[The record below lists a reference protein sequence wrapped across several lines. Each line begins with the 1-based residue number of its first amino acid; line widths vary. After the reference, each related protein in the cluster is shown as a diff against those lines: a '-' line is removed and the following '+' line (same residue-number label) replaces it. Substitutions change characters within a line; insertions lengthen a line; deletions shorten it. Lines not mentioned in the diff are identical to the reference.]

1 MKISNYA
8 LSNRP
13 AVYVLVFLFVLIGLR
28 SYLTLPRE
36 SSPDVNI
43 PYIVVVTSWYG
54 TSPED
59 MEKLV
64 TNKIEQELGE
74 INELQEM
81 SSSSMDGISQI
92 FLEFDIEAN
101 IDVMMA
107 KVRDKVDLA
116 RPELPADVDEPLIQ
130 EISFDD
136 FPIISVNLTADYDLA
151 QLKTVAENLQ
161 DEFEQIEGVLDV
173 VISGGLEREVQ
184 INVDPDR
191 LRHYRLNIEDVQYAI
206 LNENFNMPGGEM
218 DLGDYSFL
226 LRVPGEVNEPHEIE
240 DFVVKAD
247 DHFPVYI
254 RDVAT
259 VTVGYKDLTSTARLE
274 GQNCI
279 TLDISK
285 KAGENLIRICDR
297 AHEIVDEQ
305 LPNLPPTTRV
315 TFTGDQSK
323 DIRSMVDDL
332 QNGVLNGLLLVILVL
347 VFFMG
352 FRTSLFV
359 AAAIPL
365 SMLISFWVLDI
376 FGHTLNMVVLFSL
389 ILALGML
396 VDNAIVVVENIYRF
410 MEEGHS
416 PSSAARKGVGEV
428 AWAVTASTATT
439 LCAFVPMLGWPGI
452 VGEFMSFLPITL
464 IITLSASLFV
474 ALIVNPV
481 FCASL
486 LKVRKKDTSG
496 PQRSAFEQTWLA
508 TRYRSLIG
516 WALDHRLV
524 VMLLSFSVLIGMMA
538 LYGAFGRGI
547 EFFPDTDPRLVT
559 VSFEQPS
566 GTRLERTDEH
576 LLGVEHR
583 LHDWPNVRTY
593 VARAGVGGDIF
604 SGGGNPS
611 HKGRITVDMVDREY
625 RERSTNETMASIR
638 ETITSEP
645 GTIITVEKQE
655 EGPPTGKP
663 VNIEIHGD
671 DYLTLGDLTEKVM
684 NTVRDTPGLVNLQSN
699 YDSGKP
705 EIQVVID
712 RDRAAYLGLSTG
724 MIANAIRGAFNGLE
738 TGTWREGDDDVD
750 ITVRFDPQSRTS
762 MEDIENVHLVIE
774 GGDMVPLSSVADVV
788 MTTGFGT
795 ITHIDEDRVITIS
808 GDVEGRLDNEV
819 LVEVQQRLS
828 SFELPHGYKI
838 EFTGASEDQDE
849 ASEFLQGAFLMAV
862 FLIAMVLV
870 LQFNSVT
877 TPLVIIV
884 SVLLSLIGVFMG
896 LLVMHKPFGIVMT
909 GVGVISLAGVVVNN
923 AIVLLDYTI
932 KLRNRGLAKREA
944 LVKAGVTR
952 LRPVLLTAITTIL
965 GLVPMATGINYQF
978 TDLRWV
984 TESDSSQFWSS
995 MAAAVIFGL
1004 AIATVLTLVVVPVMY
1019 SLVDSFNIRC
1029 NRIFGRFIN
1038 PNEGSAHARMAQLSH
1053 DDV

>member
-1019 SLVDSFNIRC
+1019 SLVDSFNTRC

>member
-8 LSNRP
+8 LKNRP

-28 SYLTLPRE
+28 SYVTLPRE

-81 SSSSMDGISQI
+81 TSSSMDGLSQI
-92 FLEFDIEAN
+92 FLEFDIDAD
-101 IDVMMA
+101 IDEMMA

-116 RPELPADVDEPLIQ
+116 RPELPSDAEEPLIQ

-191 LRHYRLNIEDVQYAI
+191 LRHYRLNIEDVQMAI

-226 LRVPGEVNEPHEIE
+226 LRVPGEVSDPHEIE

-259 VTVGYKDLTSTARLE
+259 VSVGYKDLTSTARLE

-323 DIRSMVDDL
+323 DIRMMVDDL
-332 QNGVLNGLLLVILVL
+332 QNGVLNGLVLVILVL

-365 SMLISFWVLDI
+365 SMLISFWVLQV

-416 PSSAARKGVGEV
+416 PSSAAVKGVGEV

-439 LCAFVPMLGWPGI
+439 LCAFIPMLGWPGI

-464 IITLSASLFV
+464 IITLTASLFV

-486 LKVRKKDTSG
+486 LKVRRKDTTG
-496 PQRSAFEQTWLA
+496 PQRSAFEQSWLA
-508 TRYRSLIG
+508 RKYHGVIT
-516 WALDHRLV
+516 WALDHRLSV
-524 VMLLSFSVLIGMMA
+524 ILLAFVSLVGMIA
-538 LYGAFGRGI
+538 LYGAFGRGL

-559 VSFEQPS
+559 ISFEQPS
-566 GTRLERTDEH
+566 GTRLERTDEY
-576 LLGVEHR
+576 LQSVEGR

-611 HKGRITVDMVDREY
+611 HKGRITVDMIDRQY
-625 RERSTNETMASIR
+625 RDRSTNETMASIR

-671 DYLTLGDLTEKVM
+671 DYLMLGTLTDQVM
-684 NTVRDTPGLVNLQSN
+684 KTVRDTPGLVNLQSN

-724 MIANAIRGAFNGLE
+724 MIASAVRGAFNGLE

-750 ITVRFDPQSRTS
+750 ITVRFAPEARTTI
-762 MEDIENVHLVIE
+762 EDIENVHLVIE

-819 LVEVQQRLS
+819 LLEVQQRLAD
-828 SFELPHGYKI
+828 FELPHGYKM
-838 EFTGASEDQDE
+838 EFTGASEDQEE
-849 ASEFLQGAFLMAV
+849 ASEFLEGAFLMAV

-884 SVLLSLIGVFMG
+884 SVMLSLIGVFMG
-896 LLVMHKPFGIVMT
+896 LLIMHKPFGIVMT

-932 KLRNRGLAKREA
+932 KLRNRGLNKREA
-944 LVKAGVTR
+944 LIKAGVTR

-978 TDLRWV
+978 TDFRWV

-1004 AIATVLTLVVVPVMY
+1004 AVATVLTLVVVPVMY
-1019 SLVDSFNIRC
+1019 SLIDSFNVRC